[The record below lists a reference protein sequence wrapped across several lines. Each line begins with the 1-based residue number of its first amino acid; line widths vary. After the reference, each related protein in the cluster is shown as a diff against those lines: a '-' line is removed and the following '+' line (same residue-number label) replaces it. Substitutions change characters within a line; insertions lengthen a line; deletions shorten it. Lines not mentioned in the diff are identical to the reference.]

1 MGSDITINMG
11 LNNNPFV
18 IMPLKKE
25 TDDGLKITTTDNK
38 DFSDFM
44 DRFDEIKAADKNKD
58 NVISLNELK
67 NYDCK
72 TEFAKN
78 LINTMEQ
85 MAKDHIFK
93 G

>member
-1 MGSDITINMG
+1 MSSDITVNMG

-25 TDDGLKITTTDNK
+25 TDNGLKVTTTDNK

-44 DRFDEIKAADKNKD
+44 NRFDEIKAADKNKD

-78 LINTMEQ
+78 LLNTMEQ
-85 MAKDHIFK
+85 MAKEHIFK